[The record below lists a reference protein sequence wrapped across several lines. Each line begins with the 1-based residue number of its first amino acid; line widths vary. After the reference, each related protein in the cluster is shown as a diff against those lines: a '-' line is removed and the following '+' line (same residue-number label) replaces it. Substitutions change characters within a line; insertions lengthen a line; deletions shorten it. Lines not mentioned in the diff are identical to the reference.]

1 MITFLPEKVPQDQLN
16 LLCVGA
22 HCDDIEIGCGG
33 TLLKWIKEDKV
44 KRIVWVVFSSNDE
57 RKQEAQKSAERFLS
71 RLENHEIIILDFRD
85 AFLKYSGL
93 DVKEEFEKLK
103 KKIDPDIVFTHYRSD
118 RHQDHRL
125 LSDLAWNTYRNHCIL
140 EYEIPKY
147 DGDLGIP
154 NAFVAIDKEEVE
166 TKISILLQSFE
177 SQSGKHWFDEET
189 FKSLMRLRG
198 LECSSPTR
206 YAESFYLRKCMI

>member
-1 MITFLPEKVPQDQLN
+1 MISFLPDKLN
-16 LLCVGA
+16 KGKLDLLCLGA

-33 TLLKWIKEDKV
+33 TLLKWIKTQSV
-44 KRIVWVVFSSNDE
+44 NRIVWVVFSSNQD
-57 RKQEAQKSAERFLS
+57 RKLEAIDSARQFLNGV
-71 RLENHEIIILDFRD
+71 ENHEIIVLDYRD
-85 AFLKYSGL
+85 AFLQYAGIE
-93 DVKEEFEKLK
+93 VKEEFEKLK
-103 KKIDPDIVFTHYRSD
+103 KIIDPDIVFTHYRQD

-125 LSDLAWNTYRNHCIL
+125 LSDLAWNTFRNHCIL

-147 DGDLGIP
+147 DGDLGVT
-154 NAFVAIDKEEVE
+154 NAFVSIGAEEVQQ
-166 TKISILLQSFE
+166 KIDILLTSFK

-206 YAESFYLRKCMI
+206 YAESFYLRKCLL